1 MQDERFLPEI
11 DKRTGYV
18 TRSILCLP
26 ILNRQGGVVGVA
38 QMVNKKGI
46 PDGFTLSD
54 EQVSFMHKFSI
65 KSDQQRPKRKESL
78 NRLERVLKAISH

>member
-1 MQDERFLPEI
+1 MNFDRDALQDERFLPEI

-18 TRSILCLP
+18 TQSILCLP

-38 QMVNKKGI
+38 QMVNKKGT

-54 EQVSFMHKFSI
+54 EQVRLLTFHQ
-65 KSDQQRPKRKESL
+65 KSD
-78 NRLERVLKAISH
+78 